1 MTRGLIEGSW
11 SDIEWRYMW
20 IQTTQV
26 DIFWTWSNKDRWNEE
41 KVAPIR
47 QADPPHYV
55 SEAISFLGLAQSV
68 STFVPHPSSIA
79 EPIQWLTHMNFEFKR
94 AGNKQQVAFEKLKE
108 LITHAD
114 ALTYCNVK
122 SRTRILADT
131 SPVGLRAVLTQLHCS
146 EWRVIGYATRRLSDV
161 ERWYSQ
167 TEKEALA
174 L

>member
-1 MTRGLIEGSW
+1 
-11 SDIEWRYMW
+11 
-20 IQTTQV
+20 
-26 DIFWTWSNKDRWNEE
+26 
-41 KVAPIR
+41 
-47 QADPPHYV
+47 
-55 SEAISFLGLAQSV
+55 
-68 STFVPHPSSIA
+68 
-79 EPIQWLTHMNFEFKR
+79 MNFEFKR